1 MVGVRYFNIIWL
13 VVAAL
18 LLQGCPKG
26 IAITVHNNTESDLF
40 VVLNKGQIRW
50 PHGTSLHF
58 DNDEV
63 WVRDDGRYTPMLSI
77 KWKSA
82 VLTYKLFSLGGL
94 PAEYIGYS
102 TGNDFSSGTQDYQ
115 FQLEPD
121 RNLYVVKPGDP
132 FPAKQLYPRPITPGV
147 VSN

>member
-1 MVGVRYFNIIWL
+1 MVIARYFNIIWL

-26 IAITVHNNTESDLF
+26 VAITVHNNTESDLF
-40 VVLNKGQIRW
+40 VELDKGQTKW

-58 DNDEV
+58 DNDEL
-63 WVRDDGRYTPMLSI
+63 WVRDDGRYTPILSI
-77 KWKSA
+77 RWKSS

-94 PAEYIGYS
+94 PAEYIGHS
-102 TGNDFSSGTQDYQ
+102 SGNGFSSGTQDYQ

-121 RNLYVVKPGDP
+121 RNLYVVKLGDS
-132 FPAKQLYPRPITPGV
+132 FPAKHLYPHPITPEV
-147 VSN
+147 VPN